1 MYPRRAG
8 DDAGPCALQAV
19 TLGSE
24 LRERGIG
31 PHVIEQ
37 GTGTGTGTGTM
48 QGRATA
54 RTRGRIAGQSGTGET
69 HAGQRQM
76 MPHRHEPGSKAAT
89 LRDLRRR
96 TQGGAEDR
104 RRGPPIGIAERRIAG
119 RANVRTG
126 VKGRPWLRIT

>member
-1 MYPRRAG
+1 VYPRRAG

-19 TLGSE
+19 TLGVE

-37 GTGTGTGTGTM
+37 GTGTGTGTM

-126 VKGRPWLRIT
+126 VKGRPWLRIN

>member
-1 MYPRRAG
+1 VYPRRAG

-96 TQGGAEDR
+96 TQCTRRAAQKIGGVA
-104 RRGPPIGIAERRIAG
+104 
-119 RANVRTG
+119 
-126 VKGRPWLRIT
+126 RP

>member
-1 MYPRRAG
+1 MYPRPAG

-19 TLGSE
+19 TLGAE

-37 GTGTGTGTGTM
+37 GTGTGTM

-126 VKGRPWLRIT
+126 VKGRPWLRIN